1 MLSPLTGLKSL
12 REPAEITR
20 DMASGAAFETAQGGF
35 GTAQRGIWDGS
46 TQEEIGG
53 AEEGWGY
60 GVDVDEVD
68 CDRADPAAQGFD
80 GRRTVRRADGT
91 SVLVATPRPYP
102 PGVSAQGR
110 AKKFGAIQ

>member
-1 MLSPLTGLKSL
+1 MISAGSRKDLSPVN
-12 REPAEITR
+12 
-20 DMASGAAFETAQGGF
+20 GGF

-68 CDRADPAAQGFD
+68 CDRADPAARASTVG
-80 GRRTVRRADGT
+80 GRYAAADGT
-91 SVLVATPRPYP
+91 SVLVAMPRPYP